1 MASQTVVQPPGEGYT
16 TSPSHPRSR
25 DADSLRP
32 KWTGRVGHKGV
43 NSPVAPSEPAVLL
56 DASEARPAGPSA
68 VFDVIEPVL
77 TTGVSDGTRV
87 IIITLFITANLVQ
100 FISNFITLSGGI
112 TLTHALGRET
122 GPGKANWMA
131 ASYSIT
137 QSTFVLVS
145 GRLGAIYGHH
155 RLSLIGLGMFGIFS
169 IVNGFCRSFAS
180 FVAVRALSGIGGGI
194 YMPNAITA
202 LGLMVPPGP
211 TRTLLYGIFAAAPP
225 LGGLVG
231 ALFAGLCAEWEGMW
245 SWTVLFGAL
254 GVISV
259 ASCIFLAVILPEERP
274 VDPKGKLDTF
284 GACLGLSGLLLFNI
298 AWSQAPAIGW
308 SMPSE
313 IAILTV
319 SVVVFV
325 GFLFWEHRVASAPIM
340 PLHIFRAPTFLAMIF
355 VVLFSYM
362 SFGIALWYSISW
374 QQTLRQLSVLQI
386 AVNLIPFGLGST
398 AAVGLAAY
406 LLPRVE
412 AKLVMAV
419 GVVAVIGASLL
430 LATMPMQQT
439 YWAQVFPAM
448 LLCGCC
454 PDFVY
459 LAAQVIASNSVTRK
473 HQGIASSLVGTLNLY
488 GISLGLG
495 FAGTIEVEVAKKSK
509 SPLLGAAATMES
521 IMSGFKAALYF
532 SAALAA
538 VGLLLDFAFVR
549 VPKVDRQGWGDEDGE
564 DPSL

>member
-1 MASQTVVQPPGEGYT
+1 MASQTVIQPPGDGYT

-32 KWTGRVGHKGV
+32 KWTGWVGQKGV
-43 NSPVAPSEPAVLL
+43 DSPVMPSEPAVLS

-77 TTGVSDGTRV
+77 TCRCECIALKSILPYRKMADDV
-87 IIITLFITANLVQ
+87 LKFFQ

-169 IVNGFCRSFAS
+169 IVNGFFRSFAS

-231 ALFAGLCAEWEGMW
+231 ALFAGLCAKWEGMW

-325 GFLFWEHRVASAPIM
+325 GFLFWEHRVASAPIT

-374 QQTLRQLSVLQI
+374 QQTLRQLSVFQI

-412 AKLVMAV
+412 AKLVMA
-419 GVVAVIGASLL
+419 
-430 LATMPMQQT
+430 T

-521 IMSGFKAALYF
+521 SMSGFKAALYF